1 MRHIVNFG
9 LICYCLHSA
18 RPLTVWEV
26 ELYAFVRE
34 QNQRNEER
42 AETSRRQSMV
52 SSDELHSDTD
62 TNTDTSDDDS
72 GRHHQHSHNKGPA
85 PINSSVKV
93 ASFRKSKRE
102 QDEEEENAKVRSM
115 LEPFWKE
122 ASNSTTPSNTAAVS
136 TAATAAAAGCE
147 SKPSNVS
154 SKKPLS
160 WDNISLPSSIDDDE
174 IKSETDD

>member
-1 MRHIVNFG
+1 
-9 LICYCLHSA
+9 
-18 RPLTVWEV
+18 
-26 ELYAFVRE
+26 
-34 QNQRNEER
+34 
-42 AETSRRQSMV
+42 MV
-52 SSDELHSDTD
+52 SSDELHADTD

-72 GRHHQHSHNKGPA
+72 GHHHQHSHNKGPA
-85 PINSSVKV
+85 PITSSVKV

-115 LEPFWKE
+115 LEPFLKQ
-122 ASNSTTPSNTAAVS
+122 ASNSTPTNTVAVS
-136 TAATAAAAGCE
+136 TAATAASAGGE